1 MLRVCTREPT
11 HHKRLAAGV
20 LTILWAIDRYK
31 SMPLYNCLNHPSNH
45 TTLSNATVT
54 RCNPPGIKIDIMAKR
69 CVICH
74 LKAWTLLIIVA

>member
-1 MLRVCTREPT
+1 MLVPI
-11 HHKRLAAGV
+11 HAPIVH
-20 LTILWAIDRYK
+20 
-31 SMPLYNCLNHPSNH
+31 
-45 TTLSNATVT
+45 VT